1 MSLARRSPL
10 KEFDNRSQFYVKTE
24 TLIHP
29 PKMIFLFPNDCFDP
43 KQPDEAYR
51 ERFLAF
57 KKAGFDTALIE
68 IESLSSGTTIYPP
81 LISQDTVVY
90 LGWMLSAA
98 DYQSLV
104 QIIRQTGAI
113 PLTSDEEYLATH
125 YLPNWYPLIK
135 DLTPETKIYAA
146 DDDLETELKR
156 LDWERF
162 FIKDYVKSLKTSI
175 GSIIDRPEQINRVL
189 VEIKK
194 YRGTIEGGVCVRR
207 VEDFITETE
216 QRYFVIQQQAF
227 AADPQQTIP
236 DIVKQCAE
244 KINSNFFSV
253 DVIQRRDKTLRIV
266 EIGDGQVSDLV
277 GWAIARFI
285 QIWQTVLHY

>member
-1 MSLARRSPL
+1 
-10 KEFDNRSQFYVKTE
+10 
-24 TLIHP
+24 
-29 PKMIFLFPNDCFDP
+29 MIFLFPNDCFNP
-43 KQPDEAYR
+43 KQPDEAYCD
-51 ERFLAF
+51 RFLTF
-57 KKAGFDTALIE
+57 KQAGFNTALIE
-68 IESLSSGTTIYPP
+68 IESLSNGTTIYPP
-81 LISQDTVVY
+81 LTSQDTVVY

-156 LDWERF
+156 LNWERF

-175 GSIIDRPEQINRVL
+175 GSIIDRPEQIAEVIT
-189 VEIKK
+189 EMKK
-194 YRGTIEGGVCVRR
+194 YRGIIEGGVCVRR
-207 VEDFITETE
+207 VEDLIAETE
-216 QRYFVIQQQAF
+216 QRYFVIQGQAF
-227 AADPQQTIP
+227 AADPQEKIP
-236 DIVKQCAE
+236 DIVMQCTNI
-244 KINSNFFSV
+244 INSNFFSV

-277 GWAIARFI
+277 GWENARFM
-285 QIWQTVLHY
+285 QIWQTILHY